1 MRRRATGCST
11 KCTALSAVPDFTT
24 LSMDHRSV
32 AAQCVA
38 SSVMACHFISSPLT
52 QLLERPW
59 VHEHL
64 DPLPGSELPREGG
77 GEGGTALGRERRGGE
92 KGGVKHHKAA
102 LNAEWNLT
110 DSVNGRGA
118 HCLQIVRCL
127 FLLPLRVT
135 RRLSMATAFRRRR
148 HCSANDPRE

>member
-38 SSVMACHFISSPLT
+38 SSVMAYNFISSPLT
-52 QLLERPW
+52 QLLERPR

-64 DPLPGSELPREGG
+64 DALPGSELPREGG
-77 GEGGTALGRERRGGE
+77 GEGGTASGRERRGGE
-92 KGGVKHHKAA
+92 KGRVKQHKAA
-102 LNAEWNLT
+102 LNAEGNLT
-110 DSVNGRGA
+110 DNVNDRGA
-118 HCLQIVRCL
+118 HYFPIVRCL
-127 FLLPLRVT
+127 FLLPLCVT
-135 RRLSMATAFRRRR
+135 RPLWMATTFRWRR
-148 HCSANDPRE
+148 HCSVNDPRE